1 MLSVFTSFNTM
12 NEWMKLI
19 LIGYFHFHIYLSL
32 KLLRMHSTYF
42 FFLTF
47 IMPYFQEKV
56 FLFLFSKNNAE
67 RSFNKKPKMGHCY
80 LSCCLCPLALLVS
93 WQEGLGGLFFISIIQ
108 HLFNCSSKILLGR
121 SLEKSCHCQL
131 CPPPPPLVVNWHAS
145 RNASHSHSQT
155 VTAPLSNLKR
165 QH

>member
-42 FFLTF
+42 FFRTF

-93 WQEGLGGLFFISIIQ
+93 WQEGLGGLFSYQ
-108 HLFNCSSKILLGR
+108 LFSTYLIVLQKYFWEGVWKKVVTVSFALLHRHWWLIGMHPATPHTPIPK
-121 SLEKSCHCQL
+121 L
-131 CPPPPPLVVNWHAS
+131 
-145 RNASHSHSQT
+145 
-155 VTAPLSNLKR
+155 
-165 QH
+165 